1 LRRFLE
7 TKKEKL
13 NKNKYIY
20 IIMKYLRPELK
31 VFPFHTG
38 AVICVSPVGPS
49 NGVTDD
55 FDIDNTYNELA

>member
-1 LRRFLE
+1 
-7 TKKEKL
+7 
-13 NKNKYIY
+13 
-20 IIMKYLRPELK
+20 MKYLRPELK